1 VVTQKT
7 VIHQGLV
14 ALLCLVFAATAAA
27 AVTAR
32 VDRPEV
38 DLNESFTLEIIVDAS
53 VDTDPDLTV
62 LDDRF
67 YRGQVSRLQNS
78 SIYNGQINRSTSWTV
93 TLMPKFTG
101 TQEIPPIP
109 LGTDLTNPV
118 MIKVNEPENAPPG
131 EADVFVT
138 SEVDVDETYV
148 QAQILYSIKVYR
160 AVATRQPALREPTIS
175 GAEVLVEPAGEE
187 RSYEAVLNGKAYNV
201 VERVIALYPQESGEI
216 SISPAMFEA
225 RVLRDGR
232 ITGRK
237 VFQSEAQTVKVL
249 PIPAPP
255 ADHPNASWLP
265 ARDVQLSE
273 EWSRDPADL
282 KAGEPITRNITIS
295 ALGQIETQIPALEL
309 PEVDGLN
316 MYTDKPELGRV
327 MEAGGIR
334 GIRSDQY
341 AIIGVNGGEI
351 ELPAV
356 ELPWWDIEAGEW
368 RIARLP
374 ATTLE
379 IAAGASPRVVP
390 PETPATEAVVAESSE
405 QATPAEQ
412 SLPSLLPDSAWKR
425 ISQLLAALWLVTVFA
440 WWWFSRDTKRE
451 VRQPEPP
458 PIYKQQDKLLKAAR
472 KAARDG
478 DAAGVRSA
486 LIEWGRLQWPDA
498 PPRSVGDVATRVS
511 SPLADELN
519 KLSAASYGPGSAEW
533 DAEQLAKLLRS
544 IEVRPRREDIA
555 AKELL
560 PPLMPPAA

>member
-1 VVTQKT
+1 
-7 VIHQGLV
+7 
-14 ALLCLVFAATAAA
+14 
-27 AVTAR
+27 
-32 VDRPEV
+32 
-38 DLNESFTLEIIVDAS
+38 
-53 VDTDPDLTV
+53 
-62 LDDRF
+62 
-67 YRGQVSRLQNS
+67 
-78 SIYNGQINRSTSWTV
+78 
-93 TLMPKFTG
+93 
-101 TQEIPPIP
+101 
-109 LGTDLTNPV
+109 
-118 MIKVNEPENAPPG
+118 
-131 EADVFVT
+131 
-138 SEVDVDETYV
+138 
-148 QAQILYSIKVYR
+148 
-160 AVATRQPALREPTIS
+160 
-175 GAEVLVEPAGEE
+175 
-187 RSYEAVLNGKAYNV
+187 
-201 VERVIALYPQESGEI
+201 
-216 SISPAMFEA
+216 
-225 RVLRDGR
+225 
-232 ITGRK
+232 
-237 VFQSEAQTVKVL
+237 
-249 PIPAPP
+249 
-255 ADHPNASWLP
+255 
-265 ARDVQLSE
+265 VQLSE
-273 EWSRDPADL
+273 EWSRDPAEL

-316 MYTDKPELGRV
+316 VYTDKPELGRV

-368 RIARLP
+368 RVARLP

-379 IAAGASPRVVP
+379 IAAGASQRVVP
-390 PETPATEAVVAESSE
+390 PETPATEAVVAESSG

-412 SLPSLLPDSAWKR
+412 PLPSLLPDSAWKR